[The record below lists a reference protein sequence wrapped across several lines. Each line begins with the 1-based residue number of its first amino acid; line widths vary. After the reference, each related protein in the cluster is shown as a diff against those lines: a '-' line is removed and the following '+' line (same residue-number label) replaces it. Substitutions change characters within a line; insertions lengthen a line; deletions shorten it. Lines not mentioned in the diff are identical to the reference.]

1 MINEINEVNKLN
13 EEQLRISLLA
23 HMGRVA
29 EAREII
35 ENAKTEIGKL
45 CYENGLLNSNLTRA
59 NREIEKLKGINK
71 CLENQVQNNSYW
83 EGVNK

>member
-1 MINEINEVNKLN
+1 MIDKIIEVNKMN
-13 EEQLRISLLA
+13 EEQLRISLVA

-59 NREIEKLKGINK
+59 NRDIENLKAVNK
-71 CLENQVQNNSYW
+71 CLENQVKNNSYW
-83 EGVNK
+83 EGVDK